1 MSSLV
6 QLQGRT
12 TGALKSSST
21 GLDRTRSKRKQST
34 SSNLPLLSAI
44 SHLPK
49 HSLSEMTRASC
60 CLQHPPLNEK
70 FKILGTESMSSRK
83 TEFRSLWFSMSC
95 IFVLI
100 RTQLRVH
107 PDQATTRYNLANR
120 YHMTEVFGTKRVPV
134 CRSDIQNQ

>member
-1 MSSLV
+1 MPSLV

-12 TGALKSSST
+12 TRAQVLLNWARQDKIQTQAVHQFKSAT
-21 GLDRTRSKRKQST
+21 AKCYQPPTKAFAIRDDT
-34 SSNLPLLSAI
+34 SELLPSA
-44 SHLPK
+44 S
-49 HSLSEMTRASC
+49 
-60 CLQHPPLNEK
+60 PLNEK

-83 TEFRSLWFSMSC
+83 TEFRSLWLSMSC

-120 YHMTEVFGTKRVPV
+120 YHMTQVFGTKRVPA

>member
-1 MSSLV
+1 M

-12 TGALKSSST
+12 TRAQVLLNWARQDKIQTQAVHQFKSAT
-21 GLDRTRSKRKQST
+21 
-34 SSNLPLLSAI
+34 AI

-83 TEFRSLWFSMSC
+83 TEFRSLWLSMSC

-120 YHMTEVFGTKRVPV
+120 YHMTQVFGTKRVPA
-134 CRSDIQNQ
+134 CRSDIRNQ